1 VQAGGPFLFRKQV
14 VPKIITRIERPDAT
28 LVERFRHV
36 RMDQIIKALHP
47 SQLLDSAIKPLA
59 QRDCHILGPAV
70 TVSGADANSL
80 TGILAAGVAQAGDVI
95 VMAAGNP
102 RGYAWGG
109 GQTLSADH
117 VGCAGVVVDGPVI
130 DADAILQRTTP
141 VFCRGSTLHKGTQE
155 ELGSINV
162 PVVCGGVTIH
172 PGDLVIGTL
181 DGVCVIPREQAP
193 GMIDQVEQDSARI
206 EANIAKLKATK
217 STIFALR
224 GGRSITKDLDIDWI
238 D

>member
-1 VQAGGPFLFRKQV
+1 MPQIV
-14 VPKIITRIERPDAT
+14 TRIERPDAA

-36 RMDQIIKALHP
+36 RMDQIIKLLHP
-47 SQLLDSAIKPLA
+47 GQLLDSAIKPLA
-59 QRDCHILGPAV
+59 HRDWHILGPAV
-70 TVSGADANSL
+70 TVSGADGSSL
-80 TGILAAGVAQAGDVI
+80 SGILAAGVAQAGDVI

-102 RGYAWGG
+102 AGYAWGG
-109 GQTLSADH
+109 GQTLSAEH
-117 VGCAGVVVDGPVI
+117 AGCAGVVVDGSVV
-130 DADAILQRTTP
+130 DADAILQRATP
-141 VFCRGSTLHKGTQE
+141 VFCRGSTLQRGTRE

-162 PVVCGGVTIH
+162 PVVCGGVTIQ

-193 GMIDQVEQDSARI
+193 AMIDQVERESFRI
-206 EANIAKLKATK
+206 EGNIAKLKATR

-224 GGRSITKDLDIDWI
+224 GGRAVTQDLDIEWI

>member
-1 VQAGGPFLFRKQV
+1 M
-14 VPKIITRIERPDAT
+14 PKIITRIERVDAA
-28 LVERFRHV
+28 LVERFRRV
-36 RMDQIIKALHP
+36 RMDQIVKALHP

-59 QRDCHILGPAV
+59 NRDWHILGPAV

-80 TGILAAGVAQAGDVI
+80 TGILAAGVARTGDVI

-102 RGYAWGG
+102 GGYAWGG

-117 VGCAGVVVDGPVI
+117 AGCAGVVVDGPVI

-141 VFCRGSTLHKGTQE
+141 VFCRGSTLHRGTE
-155 ELGSINV
+155 EQLGSINV

-172 PGDLVIGTL
+172 PGDLVLGTL
-181 DGVCVIPREQAP
+181 DGVCVVPRRQAP
-193 GMIDQVEQDSARI
+193 DLIDQAERESARI
-206 EANIAKLKATK
+206 ESNIAKLKDTK

-224 GGRSITKDLDIDWI
+224 GGRAMTRDLDIEWI